1 MEEIQNTDLTKNP
14 EVEDTIESSKQKQP
28 EEVEHHCDEQQQ
40 KQAQEEDEDE
50 LRKLLLS
57 DIGELPLS
65 PPSATQVN
73 FVSYFITDFTKPG
86 HDHYI
91 YRHAN
96 GLCVVGLAPTHI
108 AFKDQGGIT
117 NIDFNVGKSDRSVL
131 KVSGKRKKNAMR
143 SESNTALCKVSTAI
157 DSYIVRCCVKG
168 SLLEV
173 NERLIKQPHLLNSS
187 ADREGYIAIIMPR
200 PVDWTKNKES
210 LITLEEYKDKKQDG
224 LLEPYFSDIPHLRR
238 LALVSDLSSRIVS
251 QIEYYFSDENLVS
264 DDYLKSLMDNQGWV
278 DVFFIAEFRRIKALT
293 DDIDLILRSMGSSTT
308 VEVQ

>member
-1 MEEIQNTDLTKNP
+1 MEETQNTDVTKNP
-14 EVEDTIESSKQKQP
+14 EDEDAVESTKQKQP
-28 EEVEHHCDEQQQ
+28 EEVEHHWDEQQ
-40 KQAQEEDEDE
+40 KQAQEEEEDE

-57 DIGELPLS
+57 DIGELTLS

-173 NERLIKQPHLLNSS
+173 NERLIKQPQLLNSS
-187 ADREGYIAIIMPR
+187 CDRTMKNIMLYIYPKRWYYLLFLINP
-200 PVDWTKNKES
+200 KNLFRS
-210 LITLEEYKDKKQDG
+210 SF
-224 LLEPYFSDIPHLRR
+224 YFINFIWMLQIFRR

-251 QIEYYFSDENLVS
+251 RIEYYF
-264 DDYLKSLMDNQGWV
+264 
-278 DVFFIAEFRRIKALT
+278 R
-293 DDIDLILRSMGSSTT
+293 
-308 VEVQ
+308 

>member
-1 MEEIQNTDLTKNP
+1 MEETQNIDVTKNP
-14 EVEDTIESSKQKQP
+14 EAEDAIESTKQKQS
-28 EEVEHHCDEQQQ
+28 EEVEHHCDEQQ
-40 KQAQEEDEDE
+40 KQSQCEEDE

-65 PPSATQVN
+65 PPSAIQVN
-73 FVSYFITDFTKPG
+73 FVSYFITGFTKPG
-86 HDHYI
+86 HDQYI

-96 GLCVVGLAPTHI
+96 GLCVIGLAPTHI

-143 SESNTALCKVSTAI
+143 SESNTALCKVSTAN

-173 NERLIKQPHLLNSS
+173 NERLIKQPQLLNSS

-200 PVDWTKNKES
+200 PADWTKNKES
-210 LITLEEYKDKKQDG
+210 LITLEEYKEKKQDI
-224 LLEPYFSDIPHLRR
+224 LLEPCL
-238 LALVSDLSSRIVS
+238 L
-251 QIEYYFSDENLVS
+251 
-264 DDYLKSLMDNQGWV
+264 
-278 DVFFIAEFRRIKALT
+278 
-293 DDIDLILRSMGSSTT
+293 
-308 VEVQ
+308 